1 MYFPVSSQDRKKTR
15 SEFVNFSK
23 FIGNQPIPFVMDL
36 LLYIVAAVLLL
47 VLLLNFAAPKS
58 YHVSR
63 SIDIRK
69 PSEEVYKYLK
79 YLKNQ
84 DDWSPWAE
92 KDPNMQ
98 KEFSGTDGEV
108 GAVSRWKGNKDV
120 GEGEQ
125 EIIRI
130 VDGKLLET
138 RLRFFKPFRSESDAY
153 LRVDQVNPDRSRVT
167 WGFSGENKFPV
178 RIFMLFMNMDKAIGK
193 DFEYGLQNL
202 KNQLETRSL

>member
-1 MYFPVSSQDRKKTR
+1 
-15 SEFVNFSK
+15 
-23 FIGNQPIPFVMDL
+23 MDYVIYL
-36 LLYIVAAVLLL
+36 LLAIILVIVVL
-47 VLLLNFAAPKS
+47 NYAAPKS

-69 PSEEVYKYLK
+69 PSELVFNYVK

-92 KDPNMQ
+92 KDPDMY
-98 KEFSGTDGEV
+98 KEFKGTDGQV
-108 GAVSRWKGNKDV
+108 GAVSVWKGNKEV

-125 EIIRI
+125 EITR
-130 VDGKLLET
+130 VVEGELLET
-138 RLRFFKPFRSESDAY
+138 RLRFYKPFKSESDAY
-153 LRVDQVNPDRSRVT
+153 IKVVGVNENRSRVT
-167 WGFSGENKFPV
+167 WGFSGENKFPA

-202 KNQLETRSL
+202 KNHLETT